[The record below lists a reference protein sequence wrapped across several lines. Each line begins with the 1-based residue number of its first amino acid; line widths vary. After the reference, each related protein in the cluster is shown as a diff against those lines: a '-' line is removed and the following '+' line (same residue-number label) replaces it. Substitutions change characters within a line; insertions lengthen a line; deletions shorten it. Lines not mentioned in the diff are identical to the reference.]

1 MEKLSHTLLYP
12 LERSYRFVISV
23 KNTGDEVIHIH
34 PEVTG
39 VPQGWICVG
48 GGDLLLQPGE
58 EGKIVFVFT
67 IFPSTKT
74 KQADVTVALYDVRD
88 PSRRATV
95 MLSVGFTTITPPRD
109 ATISGRVLDSS
120 TGKPIAGAKIKVLY
134 WSALDCCEARTDPD
148 GYFTLKVPSAETL
161 DELYDAYSL
170 RGSPTLF
177 IEFRAEGY
185 EYYSLSDVRAS
196 RGKTLNLEVYL
207 APIKAKRSYELA
219 WKQPVEGYGIWK
231 CVPSQDWSLIAVCQ
245 GEHGFEGLTTPPD
258 ETRIYAFDINGT
270 LLWKQTID
278 KESWAIDVSPDG
290 SKIAS
295 GSHAGKAYVWS
306 REGELLWSVDAS
318 PHGPI
323 REMRFSHSGRFLAL
337 GPTPEGRGYVGLY
350 DADTGRLLWSYET
363 GDHVRELEFSHDD
376 QYLAVASTDGYLY
389 LFTINGTLLWKRF
402 NGGYVPFILFISE
415 DGDMIVVGGKGEELR
430 AYDLQGNLLWTF
442 EAPEIV
448 QYGAAT
454 PDLSRIAVFAQGV
467 LYMFNKHG
475 EIIWHRA
482 VGPIGHNAIAIT
494 PDGKYI
500 ALGGMDALYLLDEN
514 GTITWSFTD
523 FEKGEPSYNHP
534 FLSLIHI

>member
-1 MEKLSHTLLYP
+1 MISLLLTTFLLCSAFSTYACIEVPVEKLSHTLLYP

-306 REGELLWSVDAS
+306 RDGDLLWSIDAG
-318 PHGPI
+318 PQGPI
-323 REMRFSHSGRFLAL
+323 REVKFSHSGQYLAL
-337 GPTPEGRGYVGLY
+337 GPTPNGRGYVGLY
-350 DADTGRLLWSYET
+350 DADTGALLWSYET
-363 GDHVRELEFSHDD
+363 GAII
-376 QYLAVASTDGYLY
+376 AVAWSPDGTKLAAGSWD
-389 LFTINGTLLWKRF
+389 NKV
-402 NGGYVPFILFISE
+402 YVF
-415 DGDMIVVGGKGEELR
+415 DG
-430 AYDLQGNLLWTF
+430 QGNLLRSYETGGSV
-442 EAPEIV
+442 EAV
-448 QYGAAT
+448 AW
-454 PDLSRIAVFAQGV
+454 S
-467 LYMFNKHG
+467 
-475 EIIWHRA
+475 
-482 VGPIGHNAIAIT
+482 
-494 PDGKYI
+494 PDGSKLV
-500 ALGGMDALYLLDEN
+500 AGGYGKVYVFDWQGELLR
-514 GTITWSFTD
+514 
-523 FEKGEPSYNHP
+523 SY
-534 FLSLIHI
+534 